1 MDFGER
7 LSRQIEAD
15 IERRLETVLLGKDG
29 DLDVKGVSSLALL
42 GIGLLFLLALF
53 VAVVVLLVKLVV

>member
-1 MDFGER
+1 
-7 LSRQIEAD
+7 
-15 IERRLETVLLGKDG
+15 
-29 DLDVKGVSSLALL
+29 VSSLALL